1 MSETPDL
8 SVVIPVYNEAEN
20 LPILADEIDDALGE
34 AGGAYEVLFVDD
46 GSTDSSLEVLRR
58 LASER
63 PHLRLLALGQNCG
76 QSAALGLGFRAAR
89 APVVVTLDADLQND
103 PADIPRLLAELEG
116 CDVVS
121 GVRATRHDSWVR
133 RISSRIANRVR
144 DLVVHDGVTDV
155 GCSLKVYR
163 RELLRHV
170 PTWNGMHR
178 FLPALVKMQGA
189 RIREIPV
196 RHRPRVHG
204 ESKYGISNRL
214 WRGIADLAAV
224 RWLQSRWID
233 PRLGEEVEP
242 GFRPSGVRPTG
253 SGR

>member
-20 LPILADEIDDALGE
+20 LPILADEIDQALGSID
-34 AGGAYEVLFVDD
+34 ATYEVLFVDD
-46 GSTDSSLEVLRR
+46 GSSDPSLEVLRR
-58 LASER
+58 LAAER
-63 PHLRLLALGQNCG
+63 PHLRILTLEQNRG

-121 GVRATRHDSWVR
+121 GVRAERHDSWVR
-133 RISSRIANRVR
+133 KVSSRVANRVR
-144 DLVVHDGVTDV
+144 DLVVHDGVADV
-155 GCSLKVYR
+155 GCSLKAYR
-163 RELLRHV
+163 REYLRHV
-170 PTWNGMHR
+170 PVWNGMHR

-196 RHRPRVHG
+196 RHRPRLHG

-214 WRGIADLAAV
+214 WRGIADLAAG
-224 RWLQSRWID
+224 RWLQSRWVD
-233 PRLGEEVEP
+233 PRLGEEIEP
-242 GFRPSGVRPTG
+242 GVRPTGVRPTG